1 MATILHVD
9 MDAFFAAVEQLDHPE
24 YRNKPLIIGG
34 TKDSSRGVVSTCSY
48 EARKYGV
55 RSAMPIKK
63 AVALC
68 PHGIFIPGRMAR
80 YQEVS
85 HQIHAIFHD
94 FSPVVESVSIDEAF
108 LDMTGC
114 EHFYPNLEAM
124 GQAIKARIK
133 AEVGLTCSVGIAPNK
148 FLAKLASD
156 WRKPDG
162 LTILRP
168 ENVDEFL
175 LNLPAS
181 KIWGVGEKTQQ
192 VLAKHGL
199 HTVKDIRSKSL
210 SWLSERLGQ
219 NLAEHLYYLARGI
232 DNRPVTPESEAKSIS
247 QEITFAE
254 DYLDMEILK
263 SQLAAMAEKVG
274 YRLRREQLYART
286 VTIKVRYSNFDTIT
300 RSHTLD
306 YAFCDDDNI
315 FNIGWELFLAVPRA
329 PVRLLGIGVQNFVR
343 NQQLTL
349 FDNPITTDRLAQ
361 VMDQI
366 NQKYRGHAL
375 TKGRTLKPKNNPP
388 RD

>member
-1 MATILHVD
+1 
-9 MDAFFAAVEQLDHPE
+9 
-24 YRNKPLIIGG
+24 
-34 TKDSSRGVVSTCSY
+34 
-48 EARKYGV
+48 
-55 RSAMPIKK
+55 
-63 AVALC
+63 
-68 PHGIFIPGRMAR
+68 
-80 YQEVS
+80 
-85 HQIHAIFHD
+85 
-94 FSPVVESVSIDEAF
+94 
-108 LDMTGC
+108 
-114 EHFYPNLEAM
+114 
-124 GQAIKARIK
+124 
-133 AEVGLTCSVGIAPNK
+133 
-148 FLAKLASD
+148 
-156 WRKPDG
+156 
-162 LTILRP
+162 
-168 ENVDEFL
+168 
-175 LNLPAS
+175 
-181 KIWGVGEKTQQ
+181 
-192 VLAKHGL
+192 
-199 HTVKDIRSKSL
+199 
-210 SWLSERLGQ
+210 
-219 NLAEHLYYLARGI
+219 
-232 DNRPVTPESEAKSIS
+232 
-247 QEITFAE
+247 
-254 DYLDMEILK
+254 MEILK